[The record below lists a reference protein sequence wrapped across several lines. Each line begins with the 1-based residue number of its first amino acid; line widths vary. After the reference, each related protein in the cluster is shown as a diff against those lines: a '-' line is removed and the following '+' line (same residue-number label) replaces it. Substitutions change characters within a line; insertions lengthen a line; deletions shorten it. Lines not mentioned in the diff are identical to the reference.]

1 MRVQIT
7 KNFYLDEFSC
17 KDLSDIPVNVFKNI
31 LRLAEEMQKIRDYF
45 QRSITVN
52 SGYRS
57 PDYNKSIG
65 GAKQSQH
72 LLGTAAD
79 IVVKG
84 FSADEV
90 ANAIEGLNRIGA
102 IKIGGLSRYDN
113 FTHVDT
119 REKDARWDNRTK

>member
-1 MRVQIT
+1 MKISKYFT
-7 KNFYLDEFSC
+7 KSEFDCNDGSEMPDDVLINIEDLADELDIIREFFNA
-17 KDLSDIPVNVFKNI
+17 P
-31 LRLAEEMQKIRDYF
+31 
-45 QRSITVN
+45 ITVN

-57 PDYNKSIG
+57 PDYNKSI

-102 IKIGGLSRYDN
+102 IKIGGLGRYDN